1 MATGSFRAAGDTVKV
16 SPTRIR
22 RSRRGSINI
31 VLSLGF
37 PSPLPASPSASDWR
51 DTDHAKIGRLRG
63 GMPLDSSATCSGLP
77 CSSAACVT
85 PPVHAIAL
93 PGTRLL
99 GAGRHRPTFQIGA
112 DRILTADVL
121 RLWRESH

>member
-51 DTDHAKIGRLRG
+51 DTRSCEDRPASLRNAARLVRDVLG
-63 GMPLDSSATCSGLP
+63 TPLFVSSLRDSAGSRNR
-77 CSSAACVT
+77 SSRDLTTGCR
-85 PPVHAIAL
+85 PS
-93 PGTRLL
+93 
-99 GAGRHRPTFQIGA
+99 PTFQLGA
-112 DRILTADVL
+112 NRILPADVPRL
-121 RLWRESH
+121 RRESH

>member
-51 DTDHAKIGRLRG
+51 DTDHAKIDRLRG
-63 GMPLDSSATCSGLP
+63 GMPLDSFRDVLGTPVFVSSLHDSAGSRNR
-77 CSSAACVT
+77 SSRDLTTGCR
-85 PPVHAIAL
+85 PS
-93 PGTRLL
+93 
-99 GAGRHRPTFQIGA
+99 PTFQIGA
-112 DRILTADVL
+112 DRILPADVPRL
-121 RLWRESH
+121 RRESH

>member
-37 PSPLPASPSASDWR
+37 PSPFTALLAHSPRKCPQDWGSSKGYAATREAVFASWRPAVRQFSPQRRAHKKR
-51 DTDHAKIGRLRG
+51 ALTG
-63 GMPLDSSATCSGLP
+63 GSSAFTMGESLARAWKGDL
-77 CSSAACVT
+77 
-85 PPVHAIAL
+85 
-93 PGTRLL
+93 RD
-99 GAGRHRPTFQIGA
+99 GR
-112 DRILTADVL
+112 
-121 RLWRESH
+121 